1 MALKLLPL
9 LARREVDLVDVERR
23 SAEWGLLGRAK
34 SMLWGGS
41 SAWTRLCEESCSVR
55 AMDTS
60 HVGDGKRQ
68 E

>member
-23 SAEWGLLGRAK
+23 SAEWGLLGLLIGT

-41 SAWTRLCEESCSVR
+41 SCSSSGTFSKEVLCGSAAWTSV
-55 AMDTS
+55 
-60 HVGDGKRQ
+60 GCC
-68 E
+68 